1 MKLSLAVLYLLLAS
15 SFAVA
20 ATINVPKDQPTIQD
34 GINAANNGDTVLV
47 APGKYVENINFNG
60 KAITVRSSSDA
71 EQTVIDG
78 NAIGP
83 VVSFVS
89 HETQSSLLE
98 GFTIQNGLPTGNQ
111 YVAGG
116 IAIGDSS
123 PTLMRNIV
131 TKNAGCGI
139 AVYFGAPLIKNNTIS
154 YNSGSSCA
162 PADGTGILL
171 FGQGTQYGLGSVQII
186 GN

>member
-1 MKLSLAVLYLLLAS
+1 MKLSLAILYLLLAS

-20 ATINVPKDQPTIQD
+20 ATINVPKDQPTIQA

-60 KAITVRSSSDA
+60 KAITVRSSNGA
-71 EQTVIDG
+71 KQTVIDG
-78 NAIGP
+78 NAVGP

-89 HETQSSLLE
+89 GETQSSVLE

-116 IAIGDSS
+116 ILRLVI
-123 PTLMRNIV
+123 PLRPLMRNIV
-131 TKNAGCGI
+131 TRRMLVGGI
-139 AVYFGAPLIKNNTIS
+139 AVYYGAPLIKNNTIS
-154 YNSGSSCA
+154 YNSGSLLRSGAEGNRNIACLGKA
-162 PADGTGILL
+162 PNTD
-171 FGQGTQYGLGSVQII
+171 
-186 GN
+186 